1 MTGVSELNLLEASL
15 GSQNAPPTRRATPV
29 PPGPSEPR
37 LSRLD
42 ASAPS
47 TSIDEVI
54 AELALEARARD
65 PDSPRPHVAL
75 NMVTSLDGHA
85 AVQARS
91 GGLSSPAD
99 RALFHGLR
107 SITDAVLVGAGT
119 ARGERYGRLIRDPH
133 VRTRREQAGRS
144 AEPLACVVSG
154 RRLTLPPQLPLL
166 NEPDARVVML
176 TPSAASL
183 PPTAASVQ
191 YVRTTTADGRLDLD
205 AALREL
211 RAGWDVREIL
221 CEGGPAL
228 NAQLLSDRLV
238 DELFL
243 TVSPVLAG
251 GEDPL
256 TIVAPRGGLDPTTLT
271 FTAAFTSG
279 SFLFLRYRVNHDD
292 PLT

>member
-1 MTGVSELNLLEASL
+1 MS
-15 GSQNAPPTRRATPV
+15 
-29 PPGPSEPR
+29 PSEPR

-54 AELALEARARD
+54 AELRLEAQARD
-65 PDSPRPHVAL
+65 PGSPRPHVAL
-75 NMVTSLDGHA
+75 NMVMSLDGHA

-107 SITDAVLVGAGT
+107 SITDAVLVGGGT
-119 ARGERYGRLIRDPH
+119 ARSERYGRLIRNPQ
-133 VRTRREQAGRS
+133 VRARRVQAGRS
-144 AEPLACVVSG
+144 PEPLACIVSG
-154 RRLTLPPQLPLL
+154 GLTLPPDLPLL

-176 TPSAASL
+176 TPSTASL
-183 PPTAASVQ
+183 APTPASVE
-191 YVRTTTADGRLDLD
+191 YVRTSIANGGLDLD

-211 RAGWDVREIL
+211 RVRWDVRELL
-221 CEGGPAL
+221 CEGGPRL
-228 NAQLLSDRLV
+228 NARLLGARLV

-243 TVSPVLAG
+243 SVSPVLAG
-251 GEDPL
+251 GADPL
-256 TIVAPRGGLDPTTLT
+256 TIVAPSAGLDPTTLR
-271 FTAAFTSG
+271 FTAALTSD